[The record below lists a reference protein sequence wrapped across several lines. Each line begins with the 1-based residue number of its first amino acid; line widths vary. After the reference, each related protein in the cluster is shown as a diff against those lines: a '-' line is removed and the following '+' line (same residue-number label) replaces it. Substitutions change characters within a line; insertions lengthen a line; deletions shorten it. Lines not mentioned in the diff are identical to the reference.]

1 MGTETPSTI
10 SLEQK
15 VLATATG
22 IFAGLGTL
30 WLINDIPDV
39 VTKTANPYATI
50 KDAVFNIGVP
60 TLAYMSAATSLYL
73 AKLFHQESELI

>member
-1 MGTETPSTI
+1 MEEEKVSNL

-15 VLATATG
+15 VLAAATG

-30 WLINDIPDV
+30 WLCSDLPDV
-39 VTKTANPYATI
+39 VTKTANPYESV

-60 TLAYMSAATSLYL
+60 TLAYVSAAASLYL
-73 AKLFHQESELI
+73 TKLFHQESQLE